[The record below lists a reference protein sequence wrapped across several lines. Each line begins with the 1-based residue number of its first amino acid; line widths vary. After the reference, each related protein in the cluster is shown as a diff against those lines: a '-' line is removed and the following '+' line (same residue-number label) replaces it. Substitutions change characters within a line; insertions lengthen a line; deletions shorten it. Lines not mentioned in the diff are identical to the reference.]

1 MNARQ
6 RQLDTLQRQILR
18 ALAAGDRFT
27 ALLLLARLR
36 AVR

>member
-6 RQLDTLQRQILR
+6 RQLDTLLR
-18 ALAAGDRFT
+18 LLSRAIAIGDRAG
-27 ALLLLARLR
+27 ALLLWARLR